1 MIEGRTVLAVI
12 PARGG
17 SKGFPGKNIAD
28 LGGKPLVAWSIEAA
42 QASKCVDRIVVSSDS
57 EDILDVSRR
66 FGADVP
72 FVRPSHLAEDDTT
85 TWEMLAHAIDELPD
99 FDLVVLLQPTSPLR
113 TAADID
119 AAVRLSVDSQAP
131 VVGVCPAP
139 KPPEWLYYVGEHG
152 HMEPL
157 LSTNQPVSRRQ
168 EAQPAFAINGAI
180 YVASVEWLVKNR
192 SFMGPK
198 TLAYEMPAERSVDI
212 DSALDLQLAASL
224 LNSQT

>member
-1 MIEGRTVLAVI
+1 MIEARTVLAVI

-28 LGGKPLVAWSIEAA
+28 LGGKPLIAWSIKAG
-42 QASKCVDRIVVSSDS
+42 QSSRCVDRVVVSSDN
-57 EDILDVSRR
+57 EEIMDVARQ

-72 FVRPSHLAEDDTT
+72 FIRPAKFAENDTT
-85 TWEMLAHAIDELPD
+85 TWETLAHVLDELPG

-119 AAVRLSVDSQAP
+119 TAVRLSVDSHAP

-139 KPPEWLYYVGEHG
+139 KPPEWLYYLVESG
-152 HMEPL
+152 HMEPV
-157 LSTNQPVSRRQ
+157 LSTERAVGRRQ
-168 EAQPAFAINGAI
+168 EARPAFAINGAI
-180 YVASVEWLVKNR
+180 YVASVEWLLKNK
-192 SFMGPK
+192 SFMGPE

-212 DSALDLQLAASL
+212 DSALDLQMAASL
-224 LNSQT
+224 LNSQA